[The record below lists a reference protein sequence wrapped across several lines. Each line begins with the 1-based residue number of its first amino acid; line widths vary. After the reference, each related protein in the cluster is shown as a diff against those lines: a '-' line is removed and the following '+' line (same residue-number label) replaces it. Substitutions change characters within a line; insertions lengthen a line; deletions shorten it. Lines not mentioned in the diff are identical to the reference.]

1 MILDIS
7 TRCGSLPQYIHRL
20 GCKCMKRS
28 ITILMPT
35 GCHDGRAAAQE
46 GAEEEEDLTDVK

>member
-1 MILDIS
+1 M
-7 TRCGSLPQYIHRL
+7 CGSLPQYIHRL

-35 GCHDGRAAAQE
+35 GCRGRAAAQE